1 MTKKEFDAM
10 VKQMHQQGLDDDMIM
25 KILYEAFITNKCNFD
40 DYELMVNW
48 LGYELTD
55 DFLKA
60 HNIKRNAQ
68 YN

>member
-10 VKQMHQQGLDDDMIM
+10 VKQMHQQGLDDEAIM
-25 KILYEAFITNKCNFD
+25 RILYETFATKKCSLA

-55 DFLKA
+55 DFYKA
-60 HNIKRNAQ
+60 HNIKK
-68 YN
+68 